1 MIPKEKTMPKKLIFL
16 SCALVVLIILG
27 FIWRESGPKL
37 PEAPKTSGFP
47 MKLARYYWP
56 GQFWKEIAYQKGWFK
71 EAGLKVELID
81 TNSDYY
87 ASLVDMVD
95 GKMDSNSFTSFDLI
109 QFNLKGADL
118 VAVINPDISHG
129 VDAIIAKREI
139 DDISG
144 LRGKKIGVTLGTY
157 SEYLLNV
164 VVSIGGLT
172 PDEVVKVNVLTE
184 RAVKDFINGTLDA
197 IVTWEPLAAEA
208 RKKGNGRTL
217 FDTSQSPGIVA
228 SVTAFKRSFI
238 KKRPH
243 DVQACVNVWHRTI
256 QFIKENPEEA
266 FGIIA
271 AIYNVSLDEVK
282 VLANLDKIMDLDHN
296 ITAFTYGA
304 GFDSLYG
311 GARQVVVITITA
323 LLIMSMFVYFIS
335 KRLTEPIMALTRKV
349 KIFSSGN
356 LSTRI
361 LVTTKDEV
369 GYLGTSFN
377 EMAANIEK
385 SVKER
390 EQTQK
395 TLQRAKVSAEAATRA
410 KSEFLANVSHEL
422 RTPMNSIVGMNYL
435 LKETELTSQQ
445 KEYLDETDQASRKL
459 QEILNNIL
467 DFSRIDQDETI
478 MGATRFDLNDVL
490 TKIVDQADTK
500 AREKGLTLR
509 LDTNPEIPTILEGNP
524 ERLGQVL
531 HHLLDNAIKFT
542 EEGSVTLGVSSP
554 QPSVS
559 DHPHSTQHPESII
572 RLRFEVVDTGIGIPR
587 EQVED
592 LFQPFTQLYGSSTR
606 KYGGIGLGLSA
617 CKRLAELMEGEVS
630 VNSEV
635 GKGST
640 SSFTAKFGCIP
651 DDSLQAVGKSA
662 GERADI
668 EGTEV
673 LSNASRQKDIENLA
687 PRLQEL
693 AGLLK
698 INDMRAETVFSEIK
712 EKLHAVI
719 PAETNELKQKLD
731 NFDFKGALNR
741 LVAIAEFLNI
751 LLEKGTDT

>member
-1 MIPKEKTMPKKLIFL
+1 MKFSSKLSLPIIAIGIIALLSLALTVFYSARETLQESIVKSQLQSARQIMSTIDRILFQAYEDINIIAEDEIVEGWLEKFGTENEEKANIEKIARKTLQEKALLTGPWDSLFVVDTAGIIIEASDPTELGKNIETEPYGLRAFESGLQGNRYYSDLVISEDTRRATVIFAAPVK
-16 SCALVVLIILG
+16 SGRKIGHKVNGVVIGHFVWHVVLELLDEID
-27 FIWRESGPKL
+27 PKL
-37 PEAPKTSGFP
+37 H
-47 MKLARYYWP
+47 
-56 GQFWKEIAYQKGWFK
+56 
-71 EAGLKVELID
+71 V
-81 TNSDYY
+81 
-87 ASLVDMVD
+87 
-95 GKMDSNSFTSFDLI
+95 
-109 QFNLKGADL
+109 
-118 VAVINPDISHG
+118 H
-129 VDAIIAKREI
+129 
-139 DDISG
+139 
-144 LRGKKIGVTLGTY
+144 
-157 SEYLLNV
+157 LLNKR
-164 VVSIGGLT
+164 GL
-172 PDEVVKVNVLTE
+172 VI
-184 RAVKDFINGTLDA
+184 AG
-197 IVTWEPLAAEA
+197 
-208 RKKGNGRTL
+208 
-217 FDTSQSPGIVA
+217 
-228 SVTAFKRSFI
+228 
-238 KKRPH
+238 RPH
-243 DVQACVNVWHRTI
+243 D
-256 QFIKENPEEA
+256 KEHILKANYA
-266 FGIIA
+266 Q
-271 AIYNVSLDEVK
+271 LDLVRRALRRETGK
-282 VLANLDKIMDLDHN
+282 SDIFKDPDE
-296 ITAFTYGA
+296 
-304 GFDSLYG
+304 D
-311 GARQVVVITITA
+311 RVVVLGSYALQKGYLGYRGKGWSFFLETPVQEVFAPISHLTRKVVVMTITF
-323 LLIMSMFVYFIS
+323 LLIISVFVYFIS
-335 KRLTEPIMALTRKV
+335 KRLTDPIVALTEKV
-349 KIFSSGN
+349 KIFSFGN

-390 EQTQK
+390 EQVQK

-467 DFSRIDQDETI
+467 DFTKIDQDETI

-500 AREKGLTLR
+500 ARKKGLTLKFC
-509 LDTNPEIPTILEGNP
+509 TNPEIPTILEGDP

-542 EEGSVTLGVSSP
+542 EQGGVALGVSRP
-554 QPSVS
+554 QLAVS
-559 DHPHSTQHPESII
+559 DHPYSIQHPESII

-592 LFQPFTQLYGSSTR
+592 LFQPFVQLDGSSTR
-606 KYGGIGLGLSA
+606 KYGGIGLGLST
-617 CKRLAELMEGEVS
+617 CKRLAELMEGEIS

-635 GKGST
+635 GKGSIF
-640 SSFTAKFGCIP
+640 SFTAKFGCIT
-651 DDSLQAVGKSA
+651 DDSLQAVEKSA

-673 LSNASRQKDIENLA
+673 LSNASRRKDIENLA

-698 INDMRAETVFSEIK
+698 INDMRAETVFAEVK
-712 EKLHAVI
+712 EELHAVI

-731 NFDFKGALNR
+731 NLDFKGALNS
-741 LVAIAEFLNI
+741 LVAIAEFFNI